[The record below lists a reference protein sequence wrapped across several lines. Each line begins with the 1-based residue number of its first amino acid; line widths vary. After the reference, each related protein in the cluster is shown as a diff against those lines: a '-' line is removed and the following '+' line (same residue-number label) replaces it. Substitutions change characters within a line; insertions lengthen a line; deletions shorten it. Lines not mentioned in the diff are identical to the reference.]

1 MTTQKL
7 TRHGYWPST
16 LPWDELSFE
25 IIGWKLQKIEMVWL
39 TTHLALGGIISWV
52 SSRSAS
58 LTPRPLIAIQFLL
71 LLDYLE
77 ISQHFTKIVGDWLTF
92 YQNSWRLVLKSNLPG
107 DISLL
112 TSLLHYHRYSLS
124 LSETQSHQSKS
135 DCLPFAF
142 NAPSF
147 RRCLQSKIFFL
158 GNLTN
163 TG

>member
-1 MTTQKL
+1 MKTSKNRDGMVNHPPCFGRNYL
-7 TRHGYWPST
+7 
-16 LPWDELSFE
+16 LSFLS
-25 IIGWKLQKIEMVWL
+25 ICQPHSPPSDRYPIPPP
-39 TTHLALGGIISWV
+39 
-52 SSRSAS
+52 
-58 LTPRPLIAIQFLL
+58 PRLSGNQ
-71 LLDYLE
+71 
-77 ISQHFTKIVGDWLTF
+77 STF